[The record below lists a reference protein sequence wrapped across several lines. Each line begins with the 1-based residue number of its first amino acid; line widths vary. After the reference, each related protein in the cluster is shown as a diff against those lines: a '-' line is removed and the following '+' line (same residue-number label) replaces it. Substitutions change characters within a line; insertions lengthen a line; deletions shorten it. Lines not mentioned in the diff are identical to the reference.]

1 MPTPGNLVVVDST
14 PLISLD
20 ACNQLE
26 LLRAL
31 YGQIVVPEA
40 VEQELVRGG
49 KTGLS
54 QGLTRAHRKW
64 IQIRRLRASPV
75 PSLLAVLDLGEAE
88 VIALAV
94 ELGTPLVIIDEREAH
109 AAARE
114 VGLQPVGTLGVLLNA
129 QAEGL
134 LTVIKPSIDLMI
146 VKGIWFSKGLIEDV
160 LRRAGEMP

>member
-64 IQIRRLRASPV
+64 IQIRRLRASPA

-109 AAARE
+109 A
-114 VGLQPVGTLGVLLNA
+114 
-129 QAEGL
+129 
-134 LTVIKPSIDLMI
+134 
-146 VKGIWFSKGLIEDV
+146 ED
-160 LRRAGEMP
+160 